1 MIIPRFPVRYRRSR
15 RWVEVSVALGIC
27 LAAPGAWAQPASPMV
42 TQHQLQVVEM
52 RLERVERLLDS
63 GVLTE
68 MLQNVDALQTEVR
81 QLRGQVEELDNELRN
96 LRARQRDQF
105 RSLDERMTRVERKAS
120 VERASDPEPIPEAG
134 EALPPANEQRAYEAA
149 FELLMS
155 GDDDAAIPRLERFME
170 QYPDGSYSANALYW
184 LGEAKYANRDY
195 EAALVDFEAIRSRY
209 ADSDKA
215 ADALLKI
222 GYSHFELG
230 NADQAR
236 SALER
241 VVAEYPG
248 TTLSR
253 LAQDR
258 LRRLNDR

>member
-1 MIIPRFPVRYRRSR
+1 MNPQSFPMRHWRCR
-15 RWVEVSVALGIC
+15 RWAGFLVAFGIV
-27 LAAPGAWAQPASPMV
+27 LAAPGTWAQSGSPMV
-42 TQHQLQVVEM
+42 TQHQLQVVEI

-63 GVLTE
+63 GALTE
-68 MLQNVDALQTEVR
+68 MLRNVEALQSEVR

-105 RSLDERMTRVERKAS
+105 RHLDERMAMVEGGARVDRTPQ
-120 VERASDPEPIPEAG
+120 PEPLPDIG
-134 EALPPANEQRAYEAA
+134 EAPPPADEQRAYEAA

-155 GDDDAAIPRLERFME
+155 GDYDAAIPRLERFME

-195 EAALVDFEAIRSRY
+195 EGALVDFEAVRSRFG
-209 ADSDKA
+209 DSDKA
-215 ADALLKI
+215 GDALLKV

-230 NADQAR
+230 NSDQAR
-236 SALER
+236 AALEE
-241 VVAEYPG
+241 VVARYPG

-258 LRRLNDR
+258 LRRLDGR